1 MKKQMAIVGA
11 AAAALM
17 MAGTAHAENGGGFV
31 GLSYSN
37 NNDTSVNSWTVDGAF
52 AAGDNIQIDAG
63 YSRLDGGGNSANA
76 YSVGGHLFTRSN
88 QWLWGGYVGYDSI
101 SDSGDAHEWTVAG
114 QTQYY
119 MDHATLSGNLSYSS
133 VNLLGSDVHTTQIDG
148 EARIFA
154 TDNFSIQGNVGYG
167 NIDASGSSGHF
178 WSYGA
183 GAEWKPYS
191 MPISFT
197 AGVEA
202 WNGNGSDTS
211 AWTIGAR
218 YTWGGS
224 LLERN
229 RSGASL
235 NQPHGLLSLLF

>member
-17 MAGTAHAENGGGFV
+17 MAGTAHAENGGGYV

-76 YSVGGHLFTRSN
+76 YSVGGHLFTRNN

-154 TDNFSIQGNVGYG
+154 TDNFSIQEVFAIVILQTGVIQDLFVRLSGMQRVGRQALQYPHHPV
-167 NIDASGSSGHF
+167 A
-178 WSYGA
+178 
-183 GAEWKPYS
+183 
-191 MPISFT
+191 
-197 AGVEA
+197 
-202 WNGNGSDTS
+202 NGSDPDVENLADS
-211 AWTIGAR
+211 HLPAVG
-218 YTWGGS
+218 
-224 LLERN
+224 
-229 RSGASL
+229 
-235 NQPHGLLSLLF
+235 